1 MTSTRILSLLAV
13 GAIFAATA
21 SWTAYRRELVRNNA
35 HAQASWKSRQVL
47 REAKEFLNT
56 RLGEAEARANTA
68 ASLDSVRALVAQGA
82 DRSTLK
88 HAFQAEP
95 WWVPYRDEFPI
106 QLLTRGSE
114 VIDLSRD
121 QASQKLKLGAL
132 TSRALAKSTASGFS
146 IVDNRVYLV
155 SAAAIDVPVGTRW
168 HPAAL
173 VLGKALPAEDLLQ
186 VAGKIGSALVLSY
199 DNQLLLGAGPAAQ
212 QSKLATLVGHEER
225 ALVLSMNRTWAGACI
240 ELGDGLFAWS
250 YVDTTEIVD
259 QARWSAM
266 ALFVPLWGAAIV
278 VAAVLLAFTYPTRA
292 GAVLLPLTQPGRS
305 RSLRY

>member
-1 MTSTRILSLLAV
+1 VS
-13 GAIFAATA
+13 
-21 SWTAYRRELVRNNA
+21 
-35 HAQASWKSRQVL
+35 
-47 REAKEFLNT
+47 
-56 RLGEAEARANTA
+56 
-68 ASLDSVRALVAQGA
+68 
-82 DRSTLK
+82 
-88 HAFQAEP
+88 
-95 WWVPYRDEFPI
+95 YRDEFPI

-121 QASQKLKLGAL
+121 QASQRLKLGAL
-132 TSRALAKSTASGFS
+132 ISTALAKSTASGFS

-155 SAAAIDVPVGTRW
+155 SAAAIDVPVGTRSY
-168 HPAAL
+168 PAAL

-199 DNQLLLGAGPAAQ
+199 DSQMLLGAGPDAQ
-212 QSKLATLVGHEER
+212 QSKLATLVGREER
-225 ALVLSMNRTWAGACI
+225 ALVLSMNRTWAGASI

-259 QARWSAM
+259 QARWSAI

-292 GAVLLPLTQPGRS
+292 GAVLLPLTDPGRS

>member
-21 SWTAYRRELVRNNA
+21 SWTAYRREQVRNNA
-35 HAQASWKSRQVL
+35 RAQASWKSRQVL
-47 REAKEFLNT
+47 REAKELLNT
-56 RLGEAEARANTA
+56 RLSAAEARASTA

-82 DRSTLK
+82 DRNTLK
-88 HAFQAEP
+88 HAFRGEP
-95 WWVPYRDEFPI
+95 WWVSYRDEFPI

-121 QASQKLKLGAL
+121 QASHRLKLGAL
-132 TSRALAKSTASGFS
+132 ISTALAKSTASGFS

-155 SAAAIDVPVGTRW
+155 SASAIDVPVGTRW

-173 VLGKALPAEDLLQ
+173 LLGKALPAEDLLQ

-259 QARWSAM
+259 QARWSAI

-292 GAVLLPLTQPGRS
+292 GAVLLPLTDPHRS

>member
-13 GAIFAATA
+13 CAIFAAAA
-21 SWTAYRRELVRNNA
+21 SWTAYRRELVRNNTR
-35 HAQASWKSRQVL
+35 AQASWKSRQVL
-47 REAKEFLNT
+47 REAKELLNI
-56 RLGEAEARANTA
+56 RLGGAEARARTA
-68 ASLDSVRALVAQGA
+68 ASLDSVRTLVARGA

-88 HAFQAEP
+88 HAFQT
-95 WWVPYRDEFPI
+95 DEFPI
-106 QLLTRGSE
+106 HLLTRGSV

-132 TSRALAKSTASGFS
+132 ISKALAKSTASGFS
-146 IVDNRVYLV
+146 IVDHRVYLV
-155 SAAAIDVPVGTRW
+155 SAAAIDVPVGTRS

-173 VLGKALPAEDLLQ
+173 VVARALPAEDLLQ

-212 QSKLATLVGHEER
+212 QSRLATLVGQEER

-240 ELGDGLFAWS
+240 ELDDGLFAWT
-250 YVDTTEIVD
+250 YVDTAEIVD
-259 QARWSAM
+259 QARWSAI

-278 VAAVLLAFTYPTRA
+278 LAAVLLAFTYPTRA
-292 GAVLLPLTQPGRS
+292 GAVLLPLTDPGRS

>member
-35 HAQASWKSRQVL
+35 QAQASWKSRQLL
-47 REAKEFLNT
+47 REAQELLKG
-56 RLGEAEARANTA
+56 RQGWAEARATTA
-68 ASLDSVRALVAQGA
+68 ASLDSVRALVTHGA
-82 DRSTLK
+82 NRSALK
-88 HAFQAEP
+88 HAFQTEP
-95 WWVPYRDEFPI
+95 WWVANRDEFPI
-106 QLLTRGSE
+106 HLLTRGSE
-114 VIDLSRD
+114 VIDLSHD
-121 QASQKLKLGAL
+121 HASQMLKLGAL
-132 TSRALAKSTASGFS
+132 ISTALAKSTASGLS
-146 IVDNRVYLV
+146 IADHRVYLV
-155 SAAAIDVPVGTRW
+155 GAAAIDVPVGSRS

-173 VLGKALPAEDLLQ
+173 VLGKALPAEDLLH

-212 QSKLATLVGHEER
+212 QSRLATLVGQEER

-240 ELGDGLFAWS
+240 ELGDGLFAWT
-250 YVDTTEIVD
+250 YVDTAEIVD
-259 QARWSAM
+259 QARWSAI

-292 GAVLLPLTQPGRS
+292 GAVLLPLTDRGRP